1 MSDSL
6 DTPVEITFE
15 QKIHDAVAYTTKTGR
30 NRILGLKMENAK
42 GDVIHIAYTT
52 IIEERE
58 TVIRVV
64 DMGQYIH
71 TGWFPLATFF
81 RYMDKYGFVE
91 YKEQA

>member
-30 NRILGLKMENAK
+30 NRILGLKMVNK
-42 GDVIHIAYTT
+42 QGHVISIAYTT
-52 IIEERE
+52 IVGEGE

-64 DMGQYIH
+64 DMAWFFH
-71 TGWFPLATFF
+71 MGWFPLATFF